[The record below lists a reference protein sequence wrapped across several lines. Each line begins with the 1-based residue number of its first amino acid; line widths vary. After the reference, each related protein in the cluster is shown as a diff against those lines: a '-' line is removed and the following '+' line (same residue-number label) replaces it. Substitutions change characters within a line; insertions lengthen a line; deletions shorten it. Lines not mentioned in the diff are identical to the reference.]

1 LPCKLVIGFGQ
12 PAHRR
17 LRAQSAARFKKEIP
31 MKRPPLTQLATHL
44 LILAVAGTA
53 YANGPRPVSLG
64 TASNYAILSKTGIST
79 VPPSAIT
86 GDIAA
91 SPVAATY
98 LTGFSLIEDATNAFW
113 NSTQITGRAFA
124 ADNAVPT
131 PSDLTVAVLD
141 MEAAYTDAAGRPTP
155 DFNELATGNISGLTL
170 APGLYKWT
178 TGISILDDVTIS
190 GGPND
195 VWIFQT
201 TGNVIMAS
209 VKHVILAGGAQAK
222 NIFWQVA
229 GNVALGT
236 GSHME
241 GILLCK
247 TDVSLLTRA
256 TMNGRIL
263 SQTAAVLQKATVTEP
278 SK

>member
-1 LPCKLVIGFGQ
+1 MTHSTYRKTGSKSP
-12 PAHRR
+12 
-17 LRAQSAARFKKEIP
+17 S
-31 MKRPPLTQLATHL
+31 THL
-44 LILAVAGTA
+44 GVLALTLTMAGTV
-53 YANGPRPVSLG
+53 YANGPRPVDLG
-64 TASNYAILSKTGIST
+64 TAGAYAILTKTGIST
-79 VPPSAIT
+79 VPPSTVT

-98 LTGFSLIEDATNAFW
+98 LTGFSLIEDATNVFW
-113 NSTQITGRAFA
+113 TSDQVIGKAFA
-124 ADNAVPT
+124 ADNAVPS
-131 PSDLTVAVLD
+131 PSNLTVAVLD

-155 DFNELATGNISGLTL
+155 DFNELATGNLSGLTL

-178 TGISILDDVTIS
+178 TGISILDDVTLS

>member
-1 LPCKLVIGFGQ
+1 
-12 PAHRR
+12 
-17 LRAQSAARFKKEIP
+17 
-31 MKRPPLTQLATHL
+31 MNPLTLRKGSQRPLTHLATL
-44 LILAVAGTA
+44 LLALAVTGTV
-53 YANGPRPVSLG
+53 YANGPRLVNLG
-64 TASNYAILSKTGIST
+64 TAGNYTILAKTGIST
-79 VPPSAIT
+79 VPPSTVT

-98 LTGFSLIEDATNAFW
+98 LTGFALVADRTNVFW
-113 NSTQITGRAFA
+113 TSTQVIGRAIA
-124 ADNAVPT
+124 ADNAVPS
-131 PSDLTVAVLD
+131 PSLLTVAVLD
-141 MEAAYTDAAGRPTP
+141 MGDAYNDAAGRPTP
-155 DFNELATGNISGLTL
+155 DFRELATGRIGGLTL

-178 TGISILDDVTIS
+178 TGISILNDVTIS

-201 TGNVIMAS
+201 TGNLSMAS
-209 VKHVILAGGAQAK
+209 VKHIILAGGAQAK

-236 GSHME
+236 GSHFE

-247 TDVSLLTRA
+247 TDVTLLTRA

-263 SQTAAVLQKATVTEP
+263 SQTAAVLQKATVTAP
-278 SK
+278 AF